1 MPRYAFSI
9 DVEAETE
16 PMEVPVRCPDS
27 AAAKRRAGELL
38 NKYPPF
44 KRISVWWEGQLLC
57 SLDQRATR
65 RLKPLTPHK

>member
-9 DVEAETE
+9 DVEAEAE
-16 PMEVPVRCPDS
+16 PLDVPMLCQDS
-27 AAAKRRAGELL
+27 ATAERRASELL

-57 SLDQRATR
+57 RLDQRRPSA
-65 RLKPLTPHK
+65 

>member
-16 PMEVPVRCPDS
+16 PLDVPMLCQDS
-27 AAAKRRAGELL
+27 ATAKRRAGELL

-57 SLDQRATR
+57 SLDRGRPAA
-65 RLKPLTPHK
+65 

>member
-9 DVEAETE
+9 DVEAEAE
-16 PMEVPVRCPDS
+16 PLDVPVLCADS

-57 SLDQRATR
+57 RLDRGRPAA
-65 RLKPLTPHK
+65 